1 MEEEA
6 EFKRKLLEKFKEDE
20 RLEQYNMIKSKQ
32 KEMDYKKEIE
42 KQWTLKLN
50 QYKVQKEYEL
60 QMLLSWPCCFRIES
74 AKDSGG
80 DWSDTTKDK
89 AIRTEMFIWKC
100 SVLI

>member
-50 QYKVQKEYEL
+50 QYKVQKEY
-60 QMLLSWPCCFRIES
+60 
-74 AKDSGG
+74 
-80 DWSDTTKDK
+80 
-89 AIRTEMFIWKC
+89 
-100 SVLI
+100 